1 MAFFDIKP
9 FAGVTVE
16 AAEGYDHDY
25 AGMQSLIEGYQND
38 FALFKGAIYS
48 DIRENAMI
56 HEGASVEDVMALQE
70 GAISDF
76 FNKIKE
82 FFKKLWAKIKAIF
95 KGFIAKFDSMFMK
108 SSKQLLKKYKK
119 DIEMKD
125 TSELEVSFSKLKNGK
140 EIKIDATTI
149 SVSVVGEKDPKKAL
163 ENFDADEEAC
173 AEAKRL
179 FTGLS
184 ISSMSDFDKELHD
197 HFFEDKD
204 DVKWSEISSVVYG
217 VLEDDKLVK
226 DTKKSSDNIDKTMA
240 EIIKQINKAESEYVK
255 NFKDANTHDN
265 ISRGY
270 LATDIKDKST
280 VKSGYYNPK
289 NANDKRV
296 LDDDYSNPGETGH
309 QKKQAFLSLLSKRAS
324 AIQTAVNKATAG
336 VVRETKFHASQCR
349 AALAKAVAYRPK
361 NEAAGLD
368 TFADAVAYD
377 PTVLL

>member
-48 DIRENAMI
+48 DIKENAMI

-108 SSKQLLKKYKK
+108 SGKALLKKYKK

-125 TSELEVSFSKLKNGK
+125 TSELEVSFSKPKGP
-140 EIKIDATTI
+140 IQIDATTI
-149 SVSVVGEKDPKKAL
+149 SVVATENDPKKAL
-163 ENFDADEEAC
+163 ENFDADDTACKEAN
-173 AEAKRL
+173 RL
-179 FTGLS
+179 FKGLNVT
-184 ISSMSDFDKELHD
+184 SMSDFDKELHD
-197 HFFEDKD
+197 HLFEDKE
-204 DVKWSEISSVVYG
+204 DVKWTEIRSIVYE
-217 VLEDDKLVK
+217 VLEKDELVK
-226 DTKKSSDNIDKTMA
+226 NTKKSADNIDRTMA
-240 EIIKQINKAESEYVK
+240 EIIKQINKAESDYTK
-255 NFKDANTHDN
+255 DFKDDKTH
-265 ISRGY
+265 G
-270 LATDIKDKST
+270 AIKRYYSASKIDDKST
-280 VKSGYYNPK
+280 VS
-289 NANDKRV
+289 AT
-296 LDDDYSNPGETGH
+296 DDPNTDNQYTGSADEKGH
-309 QKKQAFLSLLSKRAS
+309 QAKQAYLNLLSKRAS
-324 AIQTAVNKATAG
+324 AIQNAVNKATAG
-336 VVRETKFHASQCR
+336 VVREAKFHASQCR

>member
-48 DIRENAMI
+48 DIKENAMI

-108 SSKQLLKKYKK
+108 SGKALLKKYKK

-125 TSELEVSFSKLKNGK
+125 TSELEVSFSKPKGA
-140 EIKIDATTI
+140 IQIDATSI
-149 SVSVVGEKDPKKAL
+149 SVSVMDETDPKKAL
-163 ENFDADEEAC
+163 ENFDADDEAC
-173 AEAKRL
+173 AEAGKL
-179 FTGLS
+179 FKGFKIT
-184 ISSMSDFDKELHD
+184 SMSDFDKELHD

-204 DVKWSEISSVVYG
+204 DVKWSEIRSEVYT
-217 VLEDDKLVK
+217 VLENDKLVK
-226 DTKKSSDNIDKTMA
+226 DTKKSADNIDKTMA
-240 EIIKQINKAESEYVK
+240 EIIKQINKAESEYTK
-255 NFKDANTHDN
+255 EFKDDSTHGAINRTYSASKLD
-265 ISRGY
+265 
-270 LATDIKDKST
+270 DKST
-280 VKSGYYNPK
+280 VDASDAGFVDPK
-289 NANDKRV
+289 AK
-296 LDDDYSNPGETGH
+296 YQGSNTGEAH
-309 QKKQAFLSLLSKRAS
+309 QKKQAYLNLLSKRAS
-324 AIQTAVNKATAG
+324 AIQNAVNKATAG
-336 VVRETKFHASQCR
+336 VVREAKFHASQCR

-361 NEAAGLD
+361 NEAVGLD

>member
-108 SSKQLLKKYKK
+108 SGKQLLKKYKK

-125 TSELEVSFSKLKNGK
+125 TSELEVSFSKRKDNK
-140 EIKIDATTI
+140 EIKIDATDI
-149 SVSVVGEKDPKKAL
+149 SVVVFNDSDPKKAL

-173 AEAKRL
+173 TEAKRL
-179 FTGLS
+179 FRGLN

-197 HFFEDKD
+197 HFFEDKE
-204 DVKWSEISSVVYG
+204 DVKWSEIRNDVYD
-217 VLEDDKLVK
+217 VLEKDELVK
-226 DTKKSSDNIDKTMA
+226 NTKKSSDNIDKTMA
-240 EIIKQINKAESEYVK
+240 EIIKQINKAESDYVK
-255 NFKDANTHDN
+255 DFKDDKTHSG
-265 ISRGY
+265 IYRAYS
-270 LATDIKDKST
+270 ATKIDDKST
-280 VKSGYYNPK
+280 VDAGSKINGTSVKVKYN
-289 NANDKRV
+289 
-296 LDDDYSNPGETGH
+296 GEADAESH
-309 QKKQAFLSLLSKRAS
+309 QKKQAYLNLLSKRAS

-336 VVRETKFHASQCR
+336 VVREAKFHASQCR

>member
-9 FAGVTVE
+9 FASVTVE

-108 SSKQLLKKYKK
+108 SGKALLKKYKK

-125 TSELEVSFSKLKNGK
+125 TSELEVSFSKPKKDIQIG
-140 EIKIDATTI
+140 ATTI
-149 SVSVVGEKDPKKAL
+149 TVSVTNENDPKKAL

-173 AEAKRL
+173 DEAKRL
-179 FTGLS
+179 FSGLN
-184 ISSMSDFDKELHD
+184 ISSMSDFDKDLHD
-197 HFFEDKD
+197 YFFEDKD
-204 DVKWSEISSVVYG
+204 DVKWSEVRSIVYT
-217 VLEDDKLVK
+217 VLEEDKLVK
-226 DTKKSSDNIDKTMA
+226 DTKKSADNIDKTMA
-240 EIIKQINKAESEYVK
+240 EIIKQINKAESDYVK
-255 NFKDANTHDN
+255 NFKDDTTH
-265 ISRGY
+265 S
-270 LATDIKDKST
+270 DIKRAYTAKNIEDKST
-280 VKSGYYNPK
+280 VGSGYFK
-289 NANDKRV
+289 DKKYI
-296 LDDDYSNPGETGH
+296 DQDYSAKDAAGH
-309 QKKQAFLSLLSKRAS
+309 QKKQAYLNLLSKRAS
-324 AIQTAVNKATAG
+324 AIQNAVNKATAG
-336 VVRETKFHASQCR
+336 VVREAKFHASQCR

-361 NEAAGLD
+361 NEAAGID